1 MIIATEP
8 GARAVLHD
16 GGRLEEGGSLSMSGF
31 FAATVSFPAVLFS
44 FVLAVVVLYWLLV
57 LVGADLD
64 LDADAGDGGMIATL
78 GLGGLPLMIALSMWI
93 TLSWLIAMIGTIVLA
108 ALAADGVV
116 GVLLRVALL
125 VVALLGGLVGTRLVV
140 VPIRR
145 AIPAAAEPSRGDF
158 VGRTCVIR
166 TGSVSETFGQAE
178 ITSDDGSSAIIQ
190 VRRPVEMN
198 DGGPLRSGSEALIF
212 DYDPD
217 KEIFWVDRAPS
228 SQPPDPLT
236 KEH

>member
-1 MIIATEP
+1 V
-8 GARAVLHD
+8 RSV
-16 GGRLEEGGSLSMSGF
+16 SGF
-31 FAATVSFPAVLFS
+31 LAATVSFPAVLFS

-64 LDADAGDGGMIATL
+64 LDADGPGGMITAL
-78 GLGGLPLMIALSMWI
+78 GLGGVPLTIALSMWI

-108 ALAADGVV
+108 ALAVDGVV
-116 GVLLRVALL
+116 GVLLRVGLL

-145 AIPAAAEPSRGDF
+145 AVPAAVEPRRSDF
-158 VGRTCVIR
+158 VGRTCMIR

-178 ITSDDGSSAIIQ
+178 VTSDDGSSAIIQ
-190 VRRPVEMN
+190 VRRPAEMN
-198 DGGPLRSGSEALIF
+198 DGGPLRSGSAALIF

-217 KEIFWVDRAPS
+217 NEIFWVDRAPS

>member
-1 MIIATEP
+1 M
-8 GARAVLHD
+8 LHD
-16 GGRLEEGGSLSMSGF
+16 GGRLEEGGARSMSGF
-31 FAATVSFPAVLFS
+31 LAATVSFPAVLFS

-78 GLGGLPLMIALSMWI
+78 GLGGVPLMIALSMWI

-108 ALAADGVV
+108 ALAVDGVV

-158 VGRTCVIR
+158 VGRICVIR

-217 KEIFWVDRAPS
+217 KEIFWVDVAPS

>member
-1 MIIATEP
+1 MLAFLT
-8 GARAVLHD
+8 
-16 GGRLEEGGSLSMSGF
+16 
-31 FAATVSFPAVLFS
+31 AAVSFPAVLFS
-44 FVLAVVVLYWLLV
+44 FMLIVVVLYWLLV

-64 LDADAGDGGMIATL
+64 LLDADADADGGMIDTL
-78 GLGGLPLMIALSMWI
+78 GLGGVPLMVVLSMWI
-93 TLSWLIAMIGTIVLA
+93 TLAWLLAMIGTTVLG
-108 ALAADGVV
+108 ALVV
-116 GVLLRVALL
+116 PGALGVLLGIAVLL
-125 VVALLGGLVGTRLVV
+125 VAVLGGLLVTRLVV

-145 AIPAAAEPSRGDF
+145 AIPSAAEPTRGDF

-190 VRRPVEMN
+190 VRRPAGMA
-198 DGGPLRSGSEALIF
+198 GGEPLRAGMVALIF

-217 KEIFWVDRAPS
+217 EEIFWVDLAPS

-236 KEH
+236 KEL

>member
-1 MIIATEP
+1 M
-8 GARAVLHD
+8 LHD
-16 GGRLEEGGSLSMSGF
+16 GGRLEEGGARSMSGF
-31 FAATVSFPAVLFS
+31 LAATVSFPAALFS

-78 GLGGLPLMIALSMWI
+78 GLGGVPLMIALSMWI

-108 ALAADGVV
+108 ALAVDGVV

-125 VVALLGGLVGTRLVV
+125 VVALLGGLVGTRLVI

-145 AIPAAAEPSRGDF
+145 AIPAAVEPSRRDF

-217 KEIFWVDRAPS
+217 KEIFWVDVAPS

>member
-1 MIIATEP
+1 
-8 GARAVLHD
+8 
-16 GGRLEEGGSLSMSGF
+16 MSGF
-31 FAATVSFPAVLFS
+31 LAATVSFPAALFS

-78 GLGGLPLMIALSMWI
+78 GLGGVPLMIALSMWI

-108 ALAADGVV
+108 ALAVDGVV

-125 VVALLGGLVGTRLVV
+125 VVALLGGLVGTRLVI

-145 AIPAAAEPSRGDF
+145 AIPAAVEPSRRDF

-166 TGSVSETFGQAE
+166 TGSVSEAFGQAE

-217 KEIFWVDRAPS
+217 KEIFWVDVAPS

>member
-1 MIIATEP
+1 
-8 GARAVLHD
+8 VLHD
-16 GGRLEEGGSLSMSGF
+16 GCRLEEGGARSVSGF
-31 FAATVSFPAVLFS
+31 LAATVSFPAVLFS
-44 FVLAVVVLYWLLV
+44 FVLAVVVLYWLFV

-64 LDADAGDGGMIATL
+64 LDADADGAGGMITTL
-78 GLGGLPLMIALSMWI
+78 GLGGVPLMIVLSMWI

-108 ALAADGVV
+108 ALAVDGVV
-116 GVLLRVALL
+116 DVLLRVALL
-125 VVALLGGLVGTRLVV
+125 VVALLGGLVSTRLVV

-145 AIPAAAEPSRGDF
+145 AIPAAREPSRSDF